1 MTIFTFL
8 GQYMAILW
16 RFFRLPFP
24 GTDVSIGALMFLP
37 LVISLSIKLVSSIMG
52 VGGAGQ
58 VSGTLKSVQN
68 YRDSKK

>member
-8 GQYMAILW
+8 GQYMSILW
-16 RFFRLPFP
+16 QFFRLPFP